1 MKNIMNRIIC
11 VALIILMS
19 VVFFSCA
26 EVESP
31 EKQNNTATEEKSGLW
46 SNAIYT
52 ENKTFGSGAKTFELE
67 IKTEDKSVTF
77 TIKTDA
83 DNLEEALVEHKLI
96 EGEEGP
102 YGMYI
107 KKVNGIT
114 ADYDVDKSYWSFS
127 KNGEYMM
134 TGVDKTEIENGAHYE
149 LVYTK

>member
-31 EKQNNTATEEKSGLW
+31 EKQNNTATEEKAGLW
-46 SNAIYT
+46 SDAIYT
-52 ENKTFGSGAKTFELE
+52 ENKTFGNGAKPFELE
-67 IKTEDKSVTF
+67 VKAEDKSVTF

-107 KKVNGIT
+107 KKVNVIT
-114 ADYDVDKSYWSFS
+114 ADYDVDQSFWSLS
-127 KNGEYMM
+127 QNG
-134 TGVDKTEIENGAHYE
+134 TPLAPGASGAEIKGGEHFE
-149 LVYTK
+149 FTHTK